1 MDIPKLTITI
11 IEFESGNAGLVAR
24 ILSDAG
30 HTVSMV
36 ESQDLKKMRDF
47 LESDLIILSV
57 RKEFLKKDRFWQD
70 IKTLSPGQKS
80 RSLIFGSLSEPEHYL
95 KGLEA
100 GIMYYIHTPCGK
112 NFLLNRVTE
121 IGTTGR
127 EAPRQEKFTVSFT
140 YHGNDYNI
148 SLPDNH
154 VLAALISTMEN
165 SLNQNRMLINILKSK
180 SVVVQNICDEPIM
193 EDEEIANQEEISLEK
208 EMYRALEQNEFR
220 LYYQPVISLES
231 DCLAG
236 FESLIRWE
244 HPERGIIPPDS
255 FIPVAEKSPII
266 IPLGSWIIEE
276 AIRQL
281 HHWHKNYKLDPHVR
295 VNINLSARQ
304 FLHAGLSDHIL
315 DTALKYKVQTQY
327 IGLEI
332 TESAFMDNMQA
343 ANLTLLTLKSLNFP
357 LYLDDFGTGYSSLT
371 YLLHF
376 PVDILKIDKSFVEWM
391 HIDEQS
397 YQIVKSVID
406 LAGNMNK
413 QVVAEGIESD
423 DHYRLIKEFGCN
435 YGQGYYFSK
444 PLKADD
450 AGLFI
455 KQYCK

>member
-11 IEFESGNAGLVAR
+11 IEFESGNAGLVAK

-30 HTVSMV
+30 HTISMV
-36 ESQDLKKMRDF
+36 ESRDLERIRDS

-57 RKEFLKKDRFWQD
+57 RKGFLEKDKFWQD
-70 IKTLSPGQKS
+70 IKAFSPGQKA
-80 RSLIFGSLSEPEHYL
+80 RSLIFGSLSDPEHYL

-100 GIMYYIHTPCGK
+100 GIIYYIHTPCGK
-112 NFLLNRVTE
+112 NFLLNRITE
-121 IGTTGR
+121 LGTSDRGTSL
-127 EAPRQEKFTVSFT
+127 QEKFTVSFA
-140 YHGNDYNI
+140 YRGNNYEI
-148 SLPDNH
+148 SLPGNH
-154 VLAALISTMEN
+154 VLASLISTMEN
-165 SLNQNRMLINILKSK
+165 SLDQNRMLINILKNK
-180 SVVVQNICDEPIM
+180 SIAVQNICEEPIM
-193 EDEEIANQEEISLEK
+193 EDQEIANQEELSLEK

-236 FESLIRWE
+236 FESLIRWA
-244 HPERGIIPPDS
+244 HPERGTIPPDS
-255 FIPVAEKSPII
+255 FIPIAEKSEII

-276 AIRQL
+276 AMKQL
-281 HHWHKNYKLDPHVR
+281 HQWHEGFSIDQQLR

-304 FLHAGLSDHIL
+304 FLHAGLSDNIL
-315 DTALKYKVQTQY
+315 DTALKYKVQTPN

-332 TESAFMDNMQA
+332 TESAFMENMKM

-397 YQIVKSVID
+397 FQLVKSVID
-406 LAGNMNK
+406 LAKNMNK

-423 DHYRLIKEFGCN
+423 DHYRLIKEFGCD
-435 YGQGYYFSK
+435 YGQGYYFGK